1 MIFLIGLLE
10 IVFQLSG
17 AVLLVCAIYYYFH
30 FKKIKRERKL
40 TPIELTVY
48 VVTQIA
54 FLLLGS
60 SYLLLLLDKNY

>member
-1 MIFLIGLLE
+1 
-10 IVFQLSG
+10 
-17 AVLLVCAIYYYFH
+17 VLLVCAIYYYFH

-40 TPIELTVY
+40 TPVELAVY

>member
-1 MIFLIGLLE
+1 VIGLLE
-10 IVFQLSG
+10 IIFQVSG
-17 AVLLVCAIYYYFH
+17 VMLLICAIYYYLH

-40 TPIELTVY
+40 TPVEITVY
-48 VVTQIA
+48 VVTHIA